1 MEKSYK
7 ILIDTNFFFIPFYE
21 NYDVLEELPVF
32 LENKG
37 ILVEGF
43 YTLKKNLWEVEN
55 KLKTARS
62 EKWRKIYNLV
72 MQYIKRHNIKI
83 IEMPVNVNTD
93 RLIVSTVIEDPDS
106 WIVCTQ
112 DRNLR
117 EILRRLKIRVV
128 YYGGRSLHIV

>member
-32 LENKG
+32 LESKG
-37 ILVEGF
+37 ILIEGF

-72 MQYIKRHNIKI
+72 MQYIKNYNIKT
-83 IEMPVNVNTD
+83 IETPVNVNTD
-93 RLIVSTVIEDPDS
+93 RLIVSTVLKNPDN

-128 YYGGRSLHIV
+128 YYGGKRLHIL